1 MIIEIH
7 SQSPDETFN
16 IGEKIGKQLKGD
28 EIIFLKGELG
38 AGKTLLTKG
47 IARAL
52 GIEADEVVSPTFT
65 LVNQFQGKDEQRL
78 FHIDLYRLG
87 PVIAGHLPEIDDN
100 IDEGVIVVEWA
111 QFLES
116 SYFELKNSIQV
127 TLRLVEENENGRIL
141 KIDTTLDS
149 MKVLK
154 KKHPAPSGPPSQE
167 GIS

>member
-7 SQSPDETFN
+7 SQSPGDTFK
-16 IGEKIGKQLKGD
+16 IGEKIGQQLKGD

-65 LVNQFQGKDEQRL
+65 LVNQFQGKDEQRF

-87 PVIAGHLPEIDDN
+87 PAIAGHLPEIDDY

-127 TLRLVEENENGRIL
+127 TLRLVKDNENARIL
-141 KIDTTLDS
+141 EINAQDRL
-149 MKVLK
+149 LK
-154 KKHPAPSGPPSQE
+154 ELEPRRHLQCG
-167 GIS
+167 